1 MEEIKY
7 KFNEKNGNIYK
18 RVFVDGK
25 IRSVLNISA
34 INRINLKSMIKK
46 ISLLEQENK
55 NLNERLNKI
64 EDFINGLNKLRELSF
79 KDDDE

>member
-34 INRINLKSMIKK
+34 INRINLKSINKK

-64 EDFINGLNKLRELSF
+64 EDFINGLNKLRKLSSES
-79 KDDDE
+79 DDE